1 RAITLLAGFSRAEF
15 VASVAVPDA
24 RRESTEDLY
33 QFSTTSHRNEDE
45 SSKAKLAQVLKQ
57 VNRDQTTTSFRRS
70 LISTRRVRLST
81 ASGEGAL
88 GDLSDEEDRET
99 ALRKSDV
106 EIGL

>member
-1 RAITLLAGFSRAEF
+1 MLAGFSRAEF

-45 SSKAKLAQVLKQ
+45 SSKAKLAQVLE
-57 VNRDQTTTSFRRS
+57 TSQS
-70 LISTRRVRLST
+70 RLNNHKLPSVSHLYEKGGLTT

-88 GDLSDEEDRET
+88 WDLSDEEDRET
-99 ALRKSDV
+99 TLRKSDV